1 MDKELM
7 EQLLEINEELKRI
20 TYKLN
25 TQEILIREYLVRDK
39 LISKSTNEYIKDLSR
54 TKELGEYFK
63 EVYRE
68 INDDIKFDTW
78 IKPTIPGTII
88 KDNTIIIGCPNAFN
102 YHIIL
107 HNYTEA
113 LKKNNKYK
121 ICIKSLDNDEEKIL

>member
-39 LISKSTNEYIKDLSR
+39 LISKSTNEYIKDLST
-54 TKELGEYFK
+54 TKELEEYFK
-63 EVYRE
+63 EVYKE
-68 INDDIKFDTW
+68 VNDDTKFGTW
-78 IKPTIPGTII
+78 IKPTIQGTII

-107 HNYTEA
+107 QNYTEV

-121 ICIKSLDNDEEKIL
+121 ICLKSLNTNEEKII